1 MFDFKKSFKEQYMS
15 KVSPSIIDV
24 PAACFIAV
32 RGSGDPN
39 EVDGEYANAL
49 TAIYSVAY
57 TLKMSY
63 KGSRDIEGFYQ
74 YVVPPLEGFWW
85 QENVKGVDYAHKE
98 QFQWIS
104 LIRLPEFVTREVL
117 EWAKDS
123 VKKKKKIDT
132 DAVMYF
138 EYHEGLS
145 VQSLH
150 VGPYDNEPATV
161 AAMDQYANDQGYI
174 VDINDSRY
182 HHEIYLSDP
191 RKTKPELLKTI
202 VRHPIR
208 KKNQ

>member
-1 MFDFKKSFKEQYMS
+1 MFDFKKSFKEQYMP